1 MNQSNFTPE
10 QELEILSIVPNFRN
24 QILGVDYLISK
35 FKLKD
40 DIYLMPV
47 YQEIAN
53 QIQTP
58 LEEWNSSFNLN
69 KK

>member
-1 MNQSNFTPE
+1 MNNFTLE
-10 QELEILSIVPNFRN
+10 QELEILAIVPNFRN

-40 DIYLMPV
+40 DIYLKPV

-58 LEEWNSSFNLN
+58 LQEWNSSFNLN

>member
-1 MNQSNFTPE
+1 MNNFSPE

-40 DIYLMPV
+40 DKYLLPV

-53 QIQTP
+53 NIQTP
-58 LEEWNSSFNLN
+58 LQEWTASFNLKN
-69 KK
+69 N

>member
-53 QIQTP
+53 NIQTP
-58 LEEWNSSFNLN
+58 LQEWTTSFNLN

>member
-1 MNQSNFTPE
+1 MKNFTPE

-35 FKLKD
+35 FNLKD

-53 QIQTP
+53 QIKTP
-58 LEEWNSSFNLN
+58 LEEWTASFNLKN
-69 KK
+69 N

>member
-35 FKLKD
+35 FNLKD
-40 DIYLMPV
+40 DIYLKPV

-58 LEEWNSSFNLN
+58 LEEWNSSFNLS
-69 KK
+69 K

>member
-35 FKLKD
+35 FNLKD
-40 DIYLMPV
+40 DIYLKPV

-53 QIQTP
+53 NIQTP
-58 LEEWNSSFNLN
+58 LQEWTTSFNLS
-69 KK
+69 K

>member
-1 MNQSNFTPE
+1 MNFTPE
-10 QELEILSIVPNFRN
+10 QELEILAIVPNFRN

-40 DIYLMPV
+40 DIYLKPV

>member
-1 MNQSNFTPE
+1 MNFTPE
-10 QELEILSIVPNFRN
+10 QELEILAIVPNFRN

-40 DIYLMPV
+40 DIYLKPV

-58 LEEWNSSFNLN
+58 LEEWNSSFNLKN
-69 KK
+69 N

>member
-1 MNQSNFTPE
+1 MNNFTLE
-10 QELEILSIVPNFRN
+10 QELEILAIVPNFRN
-24 QILGVDYLISK
+24 QMLGVDYLISK

-53 QIQTP
+53 QIKTP

>member
-10 QELEILSIVPNFRN
+10 QELEILSLVPNFKN

-40 DIYLMPV
+40 DKYLLPV
-47 YQEIAN
+47 YQEIVN
-53 QIQTP
+53 NIKSP
-58 LEEWNSSFNLN
+58 LHEWTESFNIKN
-69 KK
+69 N

>member
-1 MNQSNFTPE
+1 MNNFTPE

-24 QILGVDYLISK
+24 QIMGVDYLISK

-40 DIYLMPV
+40 DKYLLPV

-53 QIQTP
+53 NIQTP
-58 LEEWNSSFNLN
+58 LEEWTARFDLKNN
-69 KK
+69 

>member
-1 MNQSNFTPE
+1 MNFTPE

-35 FKLKD
+35 FNLKD
-40 DIYLMPV
+40 DVYLKHV

-53 QIQTP
+53 NIQTP
-58 LEEWNSSFNLN
+58 LQEWNSRFNLN
-69 KK
+69 EK

>member
-35 FKLKD
+35 FNLKD
-40 DIYLMPV
+40 DIYLKPV

-53 QIQTP
+53 NIQTP
-58 LEEWNSSFNLN
+58 LQEWTTSFNLN

>member
-1 MNQSNFTPE
+1 MNTNFTPE

-40 DIYLMPV
+40 DIYLKPV

-53 QIQTP
+53 QIKTP
-58 LEEWNSSFNLN
+58 LEEWTTSFNLKN
-69 KK
+69 N